1 MKNDD
6 TSNMNM
12 YAIEVIESDNSKTKV
27 HIVAH
32 RSADEA
38 VRWLHENTY
47 ASARL
52 LHADVYLITGMTP
65 IRTRSKKVIEYV
77 ASPRNPEDI
86 EWKP

>member
-1 MKNDD
+1 M
-6 TSNMNM
+6 SEMHM
-12 YAIEVIESDNSKTKV
+12 YAVEVVEAGKSQPVV

-52 LHADVYLITGMTP
+52 IHADVYLITGMTP
-65 IRTRSKKVIEYV
+65 IRTRSVKHVEYV
-77 ASPRNPEDI
+77 ASPRTDDDEAY
-86 EWKP
+86 